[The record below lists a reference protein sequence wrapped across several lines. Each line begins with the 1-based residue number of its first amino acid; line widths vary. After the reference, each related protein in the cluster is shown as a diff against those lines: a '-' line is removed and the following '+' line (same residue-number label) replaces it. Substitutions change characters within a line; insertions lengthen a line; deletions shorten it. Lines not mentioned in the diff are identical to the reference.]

1 MKKRL
6 VPLVVLVLGAALVWV
21 LVNGLKTEALAA
33 PGEKA
38 PDFAL
43 QDMEGNQVTLSEYR
57 GQKVVLNF
65 FATWCE
71 PCIDEAP
78 ELEAFGK
85 EFDDA
90 ELLIIAKGET
100 KRRIAGYIEKS
111 GSELPYLLDT
121 REKAASDYHVIGQPE
136 TIIIDEK
143 GIIQERFTGPTTKAK
158 LIEMIQ
164 NLE

>member
-6 VPLVVLVLGAALVWV
+6 VPVVVLVLASALVWV
-21 LVNGLKTEALAA
+21 LVTGLKTEALAA

-43 QDMEGNQVTLSEYR
+43 QDTDGNTVTLSEFQ

-78 ELEAFGK
+78 ELEAFGR
-85 EFDDA
+85 EFEGA

-121 REKAASDYHVIGQPE
+121 REKVSSDYNVIGQPE
-136 TIIIDEK
+136 TIIIDED
-143 GIIQERFTGPTTKAK
+143 GIIQERFTGPTTKEK

-164 NLE
+164 GLK